1 MTDNILTGQLG
12 ESICSVK
19 LLKMDIPCSLVHLQK
34 TDILALKDGKPL
46 RIQVKS
52 SRMKRAYE
60 RKGRE
65 YFSYHFSIASG
76 GHPKQ
81 PLTKDV
87 CDIVAFVAIDKERV
101 IFKKVD
107 DLQQKLTK
115 HITPD
120 DFFIGCD
127 LFSWKKCFDRDETL

>member
-115 HITPD
+115 HIMPD

>member
-34 TDILALKDGKPL
+34 TDILALKDGKPI

-65 YFSYHFSIASG
+65 HISYHFSIDSG
-76 GHPKQ
+76 GH
-81 PLTKDV
+81 
-87 CDIVAFVAIDKERV
+87 IDGSNPGN
-101 IFKKVD
+101 
-107 DLQQKLTK
+107 L
-115 HITPD
+115 
-120 DFFIGCD
+120 
-127 LFSWKKCFDRDETL
+127 

>member
-34 TDILALKDGKPL
+34 TAILALKDGKPI

-65 YFSYHFSIASG
+65 HISYHFSIAPG

-101 IFKKVD
+101 IFKKVEE
-107 DLQQKLTK
+107 LGEKLTK
-115 HITPD
+115 HIAPD